1 MLVVMLMTTMVLM
14 ITKRTMT
21 TMLKPEASEA
31 SEASDYDYL
40 RHRHSSI
47 GQEGTKGESRK
58 HGKEGGKEL
67 RRKIHI
73 YLQNRSQKR
82 AEKKEN
88 FAEMRVSMGWIFFI
102 Q

>member
-1 MLVVMLMTTMVLM
+1 MTLLMLVVMAMTAMVLM

-21 TMLKPEASEA
+21 TMLTP
-31 SEASDYDYL
+31 EASDYDYL

-47 GQEGTKGESRK
+47 GQEGTKGESRE

-82 AEKKEN
+82 A
-88 FAEMRVSMGWIFFI
+88 AEIKW
-102 Q
+102 

>member
-21 TMLKPEASEA
+21 TMLKPEA

-82 AEKKEN
+82 AEKKK
-88 FAEMRVSMGWIFFI
+88 IL
-102 Q
+102 QK

>member
-1 MLVVMLMTTMVLM
+1 MLT
-14 ITKRTMT
+14 
-21 TMLKPEASEA
+21 PEAH
-31 SEASDYDYL
+31 EASDYDYL

-73 YLQNRSQKR
+73 YLQKRSQKR
-82 AEKKEN
+82 A
-88 FAEMRVSMGWIFFI
+88 AEIK
-102 Q
+102 

>member
-1 MLVVMLMTTMVLM
+1 MLVVMAMTAMVLM

-21 TMLKPEASEA
+21 TMLTPEAP
-31 SEASDYDYL
+31 EASDYDYL

-82 AEKKEN
+82 AEKKK
-88 FAEMRVSMGWIFFI
+88 IL
-102 Q
+102 QK